1 MSLQI
6 SAYISDET
14 KHEMEHYSAT
24 YGVKKGY
31 IIENALNFY
40 LQALYEI
47 PQEFIVP
54 TRITLSDDSFDKVA
68 EMVESSSKPTEALKE
83 LMRGD

>member
-6 SAYISDET
+6 SAYISEDT

-47 PQEFIVP
+47 PEEFIVP
-54 TRITLSDDSFDKVA
+54 VRVTLSDESFYKVVDMI
-68 EMVESSSKPTEALKE
+68 ENPQKPTEELKD